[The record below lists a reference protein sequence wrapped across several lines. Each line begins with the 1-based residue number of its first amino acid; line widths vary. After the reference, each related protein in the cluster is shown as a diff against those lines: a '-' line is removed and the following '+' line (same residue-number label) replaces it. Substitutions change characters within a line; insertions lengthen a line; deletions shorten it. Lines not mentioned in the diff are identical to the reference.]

1 MNKQNYLSELKKHLK
16 PLGRQDRKTV
26 LLEIEGLIADSQCEE
41 HELIERF
48 GSPSQLAAQYLEEKS
63 VKNTSGMQRA
73 ANYFVYFVTALFL
86 IILIGGILVYKSFV
100 DDQFDYADEN
110 AEELDLNNAAWQK
123 IPMDSPVALKLKQA
137 SVVVYWQEE
146 DYAAFN
152 CKRGAVDLGG
162 GRFSIEQ
169 DQCLLYLP
177 VSETSIESVQ
187 SKLVL
192 VRPQSDAS
200 LNIEQ
205 TTLRIADNDAQFN
218 MILDKQESNVE
229 SIPTQVEADITLT
242 ITAKQS
248 SILPYQ
254 Y

>member
-1 MNKQNYLSELKKHLK
+1 MNKKNYLSELKKHLK

-48 GSPSQLAAQYLEEKS
+48 GSPSQLAAQYLEGKS
-63 VKNTSGMQRA
+63 VKKISGMHRM
-73 ANYFVYFVTALFL
+73 ANYLVYSITALFL
-86 IILIGGILVYKSFV
+86 IIVIGGVFVYKSFV
-100 DDQFDYADEN
+100 VDQFDYADEG
-110 AEELDLNNAAWQK
+110 AAELDLNNAAWQK
-123 IPMDSPVALKLKQA
+123 IPLDSPIALKLKQA
-137 SVVVYWQEE
+137 DVVIYWQDE

-152 CKRGAVDLGG
+152 CKRGAVDLGD
-162 GRFSIEQ
+162 GRFSLEQ

-192 VRPQSDAS
+192 VRPQSAVIMN
-200 LNIEQ
+200 LEQ
-205 TTLRIADNDAQFN
+205 TSLRIADNDAQFN
-218 MILDKQESNVE
+218 MILNKQETNLE
-229 SIPTQVEADITLT
+229 PIPTQVEADITLT

-248 SILPYQ
+248 SIVPYR